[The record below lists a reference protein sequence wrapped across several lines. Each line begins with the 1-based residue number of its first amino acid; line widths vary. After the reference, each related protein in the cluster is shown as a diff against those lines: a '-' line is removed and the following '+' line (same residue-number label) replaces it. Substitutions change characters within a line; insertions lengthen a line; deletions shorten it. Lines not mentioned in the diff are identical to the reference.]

1 MLTCG
6 LSKPW
11 PQVVYA
17 SSSQASWSPTGPNR
31 FELLSYFC
39 GCPSTLATPPLPMG
53 RSRRACFS
61 ALCFGFISSFTSNLD
76 TFPDFHPQSYYFFW
90 PYYILLLLSPCFPL
104 VLSIVSL
111 TLALAFL
118 LGVSLSPSSSS
129 LLSASLH
136 MAFVLTYETA
146 YPSLEW
152 TLPYYVVFVTKY
164 FMCIVESS
172 AFYSM

>member
-1 MLTCG
+1 MPPHHKPPG
-6 LSKPW
+6 LQLAQIVLNYW
-11 PQVVYA
+11 PTFAAVPVR
-17 SSSQASWSPTGPNR
+17 W
-31 FELLSYFC
+31 
-39 GCPSTLATPPLPMG
+39 PPLTSPWDIEEG
-53 RSRRACFS
+53 LAS
-61 ALCFGFISSFTSNLD
+61 LCFVLVSFPHLLPIWIPSLTFIPKVVLSFDRITYSCCLPI
-76 TFPDFHPQSYYFFW
+76 FLWF
-90 PYYILLLLSPCFPL
+90 FPL
-104 VLSIVSL
+104 SAL

-164 FMCIVESS
+164 FMCIVESLG
-172 AFYSM
+172 FYSM